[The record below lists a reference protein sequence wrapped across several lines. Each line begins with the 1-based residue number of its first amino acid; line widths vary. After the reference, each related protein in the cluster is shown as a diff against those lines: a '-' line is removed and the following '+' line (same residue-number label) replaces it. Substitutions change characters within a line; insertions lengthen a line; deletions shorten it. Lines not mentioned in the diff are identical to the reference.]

1 MNTPRCSHHETSL
14 FGHVLRHVLTMRFLQ
29 DALLQGFLTLERVKG
44 IEPSFHAYI
53 VILSDFMVVTERNS
67 GQVGLLRLHRLHN
80 GFSIQA

>member
-44 IEPSFHAYI
+44 TPSAGKRVNRTAALFSFESTP
-53 VILSDFMVVTERNS
+53 LKKGLFES
-67 GQVGLLRLHRLHN
+67 G
-80 GFSIQA
+80 